1 MSSLRSLTPCNN
13 YCYYFVC
20 FMLSLAIILVSYKL
34 YKEEITQFSQAAI
47 IMHYSVAVYNNYSSK
62 SIIILLYS

>member
-1 MSSLRSLTPCNN
+1 MSERSELTPCNN

-20 FMLSLAIILVSYKL
+20 FMLSLAILLVSYKL

-47 IMHYSVAVYNNYSSK
+47 IIHYSVAVYNDSSK
-62 SIIILLYS
+62 SIIIILYS